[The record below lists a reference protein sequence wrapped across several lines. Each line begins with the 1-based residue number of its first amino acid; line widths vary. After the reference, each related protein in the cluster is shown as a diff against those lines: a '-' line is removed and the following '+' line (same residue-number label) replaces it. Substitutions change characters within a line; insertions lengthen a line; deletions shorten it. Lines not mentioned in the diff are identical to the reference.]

1 MKSILIIDDDAGTR
15 FYLSVMIKKL
25 DPTFTVLEAHD
36 GEEAEEILADDH
48 NPPALI
54 ILDINMPI
62 MDGFEFLQRN
72 RERIRA
78 AETRVI
84 IQSSSEDPGDKAAIN
99 ATGLV
104 KDYLLKPIDRE
115 KLIKCLSDSHT

>member
-25 DPTFTVLEAHD
+25 DPTITVLEAHD
-36 GEEAEEILADDH
+36 GEEAEEILADEN
-48 NPPALI
+48 NPPTMI

-72 RERIRA
+72 SERISA
-78 AETRVI
+78 AGTRVI
-84 IQSSSEDPGDKAAIN
+84 IQSSSEDPADKAAIN

-104 KDYLLKPIDRE
+104 HDYLLKPINKE
-115 KLIKCLSDSHT
+115 KLIKCLSDTHT